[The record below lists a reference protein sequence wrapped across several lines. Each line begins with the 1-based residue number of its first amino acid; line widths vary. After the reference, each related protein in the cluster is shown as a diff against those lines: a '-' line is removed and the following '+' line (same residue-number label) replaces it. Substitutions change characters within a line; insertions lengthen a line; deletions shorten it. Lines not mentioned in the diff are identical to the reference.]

1 MPDTSEPDTKA
12 SGVPPASAH
21 HKSARFSTFVSTTA
35 VCGVLI
41 GAAWWLLTS
50 QHRAAEQRSHD
61 RGQKAEPVVVT
72 VAEVTPRVVQRTVS
86 VVGSLYGQE
95 EIVIRPKVGGRVVE
109 IVHEIGDRVTTGD
122 VLLRVE
128 RTEYE
133 LAAAEAQRGLELEL
147 SKLGLK
153 ELPGDDFDTAQ
164 LPSVVRARVEEQN
177 AQSRLNRMRELNKRQ
192 VLTGE
197 ELETAE
203 TNFTVARVN
212 SQQMRVDAQSMLATA
227 HHRQAALNT
236 ALQKLSETQVIVPGG
251 LGTKRGADPVPH
263 GENTNIRHNGKGA
276 DPVFVQ
282 SPPEAVRK
290 RSEASPDR
298 QEYVVADRAVA
309 VGEIISATVGNDPG
323 IFKLVIDNPLKLV
336 TTLPERHRSEI
347 RLGQVVDLHVEY
359 APATTF
365 PGTVARINP
374 VIDRASRT
382 FEVEIT
388 VPNDDRRLSAGSF
401 VRASINTHVDEQAAT
416 VPEQSLVKL
425 AGVTKVF
432 VVRDGVVHEVPV
444 QLLGRVTVPGARYSE
459 NWVEI
464 GGELPAQSKIVTSG
478 FSQLSVG
485 SPVRIR
491 TADVAAREQETHP

>member
-1 MPDTSEPDTKA
+1 MNSPVEMPDSKRRTHATPLTNRVEIPDAQA
-12 SGVPPASAH
+12 SGSAGPSH
-21 HKSARFSTFVSTTA
+21 HKTSRFSTFVSTTA

-50 QHRAAEQRSHD
+50 QHRAAEQRSQD
-61 RGQKAEPVVVT
+61 RGQKSEPVVVT

-153 ELPGDDFDTAQ
+153 LLPGDDFDTAQ

-177 AQSRLNRMRELNKRQ
+177 AQSRLNRVRELSKRQ
-192 VLTGE
+192 VLSGE

-203 TNFTVARVN
+203 TNYTVARAN

-236 ALQKLSETQVIVPGG
+236 ALQKLSETQVVVPGAG
-251 LGTKRGADPVPH
+251 
-263 GENTNIRHNGKGA
+263 
-276 DPVFVQ
+276 
-282 SPPEAVRK
+282 RK
-290 RSEASPDR
+290 RSESSPDR
-298 QEYVVADRAVA
+298 QEYVVADRNVG
-309 VGEIISATVGNDPG
+309 VGEIISATAGNDPG

-347 RLGQVVDLHVEY
+347 RLEQAVDLHVEY
-359 APATTF
+359 APTTTF
-365 PGTVARINP
+365 PGTVSRINP
-374 VIDRASRT
+374 VVDRASRT

-401 VRASINTHVDEQAAT
+401 VRASISTHVDEQAPT

-444 QLLGRVTVPGARYSE
+444 QLLGRVTVPGPRYSE
-459 NWVEI
+459 NWIEI
-464 GGELPAQSKIVTSG
+464 GGELSAQSKVVTSG
-478 FSQLSVG
+478 FSQLSDG
-485 SPVRIR
+485 HPVRIR
-491 TADVAAREQETHP
+491 TADVGARTQETHP